1 MFVTE
6 HTFPRDADGT
16 LQGDQHFGSRPRN
29 PLGPPEPH
37 GAGRPA
43 PRPSGSVQ
51 PPAEGTGGASG
62 AAAPFGEEGVSA
74 GGSGSG
80 GA

>member
-1 MFVTE
+1 MKSWSTHLHRMRTE
-6 HTFPRDADGT
+6 RYKRT
-16 LQGDQHFGSRPRN
+16 SI
-29 PLGPPEPH
+29 LGRIRAAHWPPEPN

-74 GGSGSG
+74 GGSGLG